1 MFTYALANAFR
12 RKGISLLAILGVALG
27 TTLMTILTS
36 LNTGIHTQLAGA
48 NHLAS
53 EIVVAAADA
62 PMGGNLPGGTPLPYS
77 EIQQIQGLPH
87 VTAVQPLVVG
97 GIPTSV
103 LPSDLSGGIP
113 FVGTNIADPQSPA
126 VAPPGDLLEGR
137 GVQAPG
143 EIVVGAQVN
152 SSLHRLGGN
161 ELHPGSV
168 VKVYDHNTRQE
179 IDLTVVGVFETHDSL
194 TDGVIYGDVQSA
206 RRLVGLDADQVTALD
221 VQIDDPNNASTVAR
235 AIADQLQ
242 GMQPAIQTSLPG
254 RAIGE
259 LSGVMDL
266 LDRFLVAGSIVAAVA
281 GGMSIFIIMLLS
293 VTERYREFGIL
304 KASGWS
310 PRDVLVAVLIES
322 LTLSLFGADAG
333 FAVGALA
340 VGLLRNVIGTNVV
353 VISPLTIVEVGVFT
367 LLVGMLGGVLP
378 ALRAARGRPV
388 DMLKGGF

>member
-12 RKGISLLAILGVALG
+12 RKGISLLAILGVGLG

-36 LNTGIHTQLAGA
+36 LNTGIHSQLTGA

-53 EIVVAAADA
+53 EIIVAAADA
-62 PMGGNLPGGTPLPYS
+62 PMGGNLPGGTPLPYG
-77 EIQQIQGLPH
+77 EIQQIESLPH
-87 VTAVQPLVVG
+87 VTQVQPLVVA
-97 GIPTSV
+97 GIPAAV

-113 FVGTNIADPQSPA
+113 FVGTNINDAQSPA
-126 VAPPGDLLEGR
+126 VVPPGDLLEGR
-137 GVQAPG
+137 GVRAPG
-143 EIVVGAQVN
+143 EVIVGAQVN
-152 SSLHRLGGN
+152 ASLNRLGGS
-161 ELHPGSV
+161 ELHPGSTI
-168 VKVYDHNTRQE
+168 KVYDHNTRQE
-179 IDLTVVGVFETHDSL
+179 FDLSVVGVFETHDSL

-206 RRLVGLDADQVTALD
+206 RRLVGIDSDQVTALD

-235 AIADQLQ
+235 DISDKLQ
-242 GMQPAIQTSLPG
+242 GMQPPIQTSLPG

-266 LDRFLVAGSIVAAVA
+266 LDRFLVAGSVVAAVA

-333 FAVGALA
+333 FAAGALA
-340 VGLLRNVIGTNVV
+340 VGLLRNVIGTTVV
-353 VISPLTIVEVGVFT
+353 VISPLAIVEVGAFT
-367 LLVGMLGGVLP
+367 LIVGTLGGILP
-378 ALRAARGRPV
+378 ALRAAHGHPV